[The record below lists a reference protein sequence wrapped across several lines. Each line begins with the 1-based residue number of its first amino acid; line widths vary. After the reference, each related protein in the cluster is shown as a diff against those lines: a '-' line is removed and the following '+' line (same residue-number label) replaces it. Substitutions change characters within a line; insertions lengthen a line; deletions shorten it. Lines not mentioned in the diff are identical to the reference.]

1 MQPTCK
7 MNLLYIGFY
16 PVPRW
21 VWGLAI
27 GVPVAAALAYIL
39 FGPDTEVVHQNI
51 DLDFFNII
59 SNDNDL
65 LRRVE
70 GRKRRARK

>member
-1 MQPTCK
+1 

-39 FGPDTEVVHQNI
+39 FGPDTEVRSTEYDIKLV
-51 DLDFFNII
+51 LVCF
-59 SNDNDL
+59 
-65 LRRVE
+65 
-70 GRKRRARK
+70 